1 MARRLLRGPELEK
14 RARELGVSMI
24 GGLDMSA
31 AGTVLEPALQHR
43 VMEAER
49 ARREERLWL
58 VALFSA
64 IASAISAAAAW
75 WAVALRK

>member
-1 MARRLLRGPELEK
+1 MAKKMLRGTELEK
-14 RARELGVSMI
+14 QAQELGVSAI
-24 GGLDMSA
+24 GGRDMSA
-31 AGTVLEPALQHR
+31 AGTVLEPELQRR

-64 IASAISAAAAW
+64 IASAISAAGAW
-75 WAVALRK
+75 CAVVCK